1 MMLVYFNR
9 AIKDIFD
16 NRFLNIVTVIT
27 IAISILIASAFF
39 LFFINANDIVSS
51 WRKGIRLM
59 VYLKPGTDAAGRIEL
74 KRKIKGVSGV
84 QEAIFISKETALTR
98 LREQMQRQA
107 SLFENLKENPLPDAF
122 EIRMVPD
129 LQEEAAVERVARQ
142 IESLPRV
149 DDVEYGQLWFKR
161 FTNVIN
167 LFRLTGYAL
176 GGLFFMAAVFIVAN
190 TIRIV
195 LYSRREEIEIMRLVG
210 AAGSFIRTPFY
221 IEGVILGALGGIIG
235 LMILLILFI
244 FVTLNFE
251 QSLAD
256 GIFQLR
262 FLPFGYTAAIILGSM
277 LVGWL
282 GCYLSLK
289 QFLKI

>member
-1 MMLVYFNR
+1 MMLIFYKR

-16 NRFLNIVTVIT
+16 NRFLNIVTIIT
-27 IAISILIASAFF
+27 IAISILIASAFY

-51 WRKGIRLM
+51 WKKGIRLM
-59 VYLKPGTDAAGRIEL
+59 VYLKPGTDEAGRIEL
-74 KRKIKGVSGV
+74 KRRIKGVSGV
-84 QEAIFISKETALTR
+84 QEAIFISKAEALAG
-98 LREQMQRQA
+98 LKEQMQRQA

-122 EIRMVPD
+122 EVRMEPA
-129 LQEEAAVERVARQ
+129 LQEEAAVEKVARR
-142 IESLPRV
+142 IESFAAV
-149 DDVEYGQLWFKR
+149 DEVEYGQLWFKR
-161 FTNVIN
+161 FTNIIN

-195 LYSRREEIEIMRLVG
+195 LYSRREEVEIMRLVG
-210 AAGSFIRTPFY
+210 AADGFIKTPFY
-221 IEGVILGALGGIIG
+221 IEGIILGALGGIIG
-235 LMILLILFI
+235 LMTLLILFI
-244 FVTLNFE
+244 FVVLNFQ
-251 QSLAD
+251 QSLAG

-262 FLPFGYTAAIILGSM
+262 FLPFGFTTGIVLGSM
-277 LVGWL
+277 FVGWL